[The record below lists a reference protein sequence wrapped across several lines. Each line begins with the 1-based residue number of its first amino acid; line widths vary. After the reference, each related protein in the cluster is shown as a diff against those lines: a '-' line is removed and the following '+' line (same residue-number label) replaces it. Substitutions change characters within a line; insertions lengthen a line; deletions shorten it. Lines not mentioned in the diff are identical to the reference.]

1 MNVSMVFNRV
11 HAFRGRKPQR
21 CRGASLLEVLVAIL
35 ILSFGM
41 LAMAGLHSVAL
52 KYGKM
57 AQFRGVAT
65 QLAADLADRMRAN
78 PQGALAGDY
87 VFLVAYDPAPG
98 EVNLPPCGI
107 ETPCASPA
115 AMAQR
120 DLAEVRRVVQNA
132 LPGGWIYVTQ
142 DPGPAARM
150 YTVWILWQDPD
161 ALGGA
166 ADGNTASLAGLC
178 PGEAVAGADPVPQC
192 MPVRVAL

>member
-1 MNVSMVFNRV
+1 MKMTV
-11 HAFRGRKPQR
+11 HNTLRAPRGALSSRA
-21 CRGASLLEVLVAIL
+21 RGASLLEVLVAIL

-41 LAMAGLHSVAL
+41 LAMAGLHSVAF

-87 VFLVAYDPAPG
+87 VFLDAYDASPGAVDLPA
-98 EVNLPPCGI
+98 CGDAI
-107 ETPCASPA
+107 ACANPA
-115 AMAQR
+115 AMAER

-132 LPGGWIYVTQ
+132 LPGGWLHITQ
-142 DPGPAARM
+142 DPGPASRM
-150 YTVWILWQDPD
+150 YTVWVLWQDPD

-166 ADGNTASLAGLC
+166 SDGNTASLAGLC
-178 PGEAVAGADPVPQC
+178 PDAAVAGANPVPQC